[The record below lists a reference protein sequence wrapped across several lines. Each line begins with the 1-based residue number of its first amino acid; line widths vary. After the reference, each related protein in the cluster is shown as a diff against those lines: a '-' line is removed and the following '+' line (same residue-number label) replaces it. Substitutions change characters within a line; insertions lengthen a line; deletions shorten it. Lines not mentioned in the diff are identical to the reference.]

1 MLAVSAQNADL
12 DIPGMTLQTFDSVDN
27 RGIALPVIKE
37 TTRDGKKVGNDVT
50 ANRSIRQAMN
60 IVIDRDE
67 MVSGVL
73 NGFGTRAFSVADQLP
88 WWNEKSVFED
98 NQLDKAKAIL
108 EKDGWEWDKDGK
120 LFKGEIEAT
129 IDLLAVSI
137 RRPC

>member
-1 MLAVSAQNADL
+1 MKKQRLLRKKEEIDVLVVSAQNADL

-50 ANRSIRQAMN
+50 ANRSIGQAMN

-88 WWNEKSVFED
+88 WWNEKVC
-98 NQLDKAKAIL
+98 LK
-108 EKDGWEWDKDGK
+108 
-120 LFKGEIEAT
+120 T
-129 IDLLAVSI
+129 IN
-137 RRPC
+137 